1 MMNETALSSLS
12 TMTRERLV
20 AVVGKKGPFSSIA
33 ERIVELIDGGMDTGK
48 AAEQAI
54 REQSD
59 RDAEAPLA

>member
-1 MMNETALSSLS
+1 MMNETALGLLA

-20 AVVGKKGPFSSIA
+20 AMAGKEGPFSSIA
-33 ERIVELIDGGMDTGK
+33 ERIVELIDGGIDVGK

>member
-1 MMNETALSSLS
+1 MMNETALGLLA

-20 AVVGKKGPFSSIA
+20 AVVEKDGPFSSIA
-33 ERIVELIDGGMDTGK
+33 KRVIELIDGRMDTGK

-59 RDAEAPLA
+59 RDADAPLA